1 MAPTFSN
8 KDTPTHRKFQRL
20 RFCARTK
27 DKGQANSL
35 IQNTFVSRF
44 VFVIAAVNLRYFV
57 ADILCHQIFLNFME
71 SQAFCLLVL
80 NIYLFLFFG
89 LEPTLICLPL
99 QPLKCWDRGIHHHTP
114 LVLVL
119 EPVSS
124 VVDQA
129 SFEHS

>member
-1 MAPTFSN
+1 
-8 KDTPTHRKFQRL
+8 
-20 RFCARTK
+20 
-27 DKGQANSL
+27 
-35 IQNTFVSRF
+35 
-44 VFVIAAVNLRYFV
+44 
-57 ADILCHQIFLNFME
+57 ME
-71 SQAFCLLVL
+71 PQAFCLLVL
-80 NIYLFLFFG
+80 DLVYLFIYFFG

-129 SFEHS
+129 SLEHN